1 MESGIDSARLLGLA
15 EEMAGHARGK
25 DAGHAALAVLAAHAA
40 LVDVPE
46 FQDVG

>member
-15 EEMAGHARGK
+15 EEMAGRAQEE
-25 DAGHAALAVLAAHAA
+25 DAGHAALAAHAA

-46 FQDVG
+46 FQDVGEP